1 MTHPPRGPLPGPAG
15 LRQAVPAQ
23 VSFTSD
29 SLVSHAPLAQP
40 GEPPLV
46 VRPTAA
52 GVDVAAWAAHARPW
66 LDETLADHGAVLLRG
81 FSVTTTH
88 DLEPLAAALVD
99 ELYRDNGEHPRA
111 SLSGSISSPVFFP
124 PEEKLLWHTENSFN
138 DTGPARIMF
147 CCARPAASGGETP
160 IVDSRQV
167 FRRLDADLRSEFLAK
182 GVMYVRHY
190 GTGLGLDWREVLRTG
205 DRSEAE
211 ARCAQ
216 QGLRSAWDGDR
227 LRTEAVRP
235 AAVRHPRTGVWSWIN
250 QAQHWH
256 PACLAPATRAAL
268 EATHTPDA
276 LPRQCHFGDG
286 SPIPDEAMAEICR
299 VYAELEVCFAWER
312 GDVLVLDNILVAHAR
327 NPFSG
332 PRELLVAMGD
342 MVRFA

>member
-29 SLVSHAPLAQP
+29 SLVSHAPLAHP

-66 LDETLADHGAVLLRG
+66 LDETLAEHGAVLLRG

-147 CCARPAASGGETP
+147 CCARPGAAGRGHPILETP
-160 IVDSRQV
+160 PLM
-167 FRRLDADLRSEFLAK
+167 RRRDPPLRAVVQ
-182 GVMYVRHY
+182 GNGGMYVRHY
-190 GTGLGLDWREVLRTG
+190 GTGLGLDWREVLRTD

-235 AAVRHPRTGVWSWIN
+235 AAVRHPGTGVWSWIN

-268 EATHTPDA
+268 EATHTSDT

-299 VYAELEVCFAWER
+299 VYAELEVCFPWER

>member
-1 MTHPPRGPLPGPAG
+1 MTQPPRRGPAG

-23 VSFTSD
+23 VSLTSD
-29 SLVSHAPLAQP
+29 SLVSHAPLAAD

-46 VRPTAA
+46 VRPAAA
-52 GVDVAAWAAHARPW
+52 GVDVAAWAAHARAW
-66 LDETLADHGAVLLRG
+66 LDETLDEHGAVLLRG

-88 DLEPLAAALVD
+88 ALEPLAEALVD
-99 ELYRDNGEHPRA
+99 EVYRDNGEHPRA

-124 PEEKLLWHTENSFN
+124 PEEKLLRHTENSFN
-138 DTGPARIMF
+138 DSGPARIVF

-167 FRRLDADLRSEFLAK
+167 LRRLDTDLRSEFLAK
-182 GVMYVRHY
+182 GVMYVRNY
-190 GTGLGLDWREVLRTG
+190 GTGLGLDWREVLRTD
-205 DRSEAE
+205 DRHEAE
-211 ARCAQ
+211 ARCAE
-216 QGLRSAWDGDR
+216 QGLRTAWDGDR

-256 PACLAPATRAAL
+256 PACLDPTTRAAL
-268 EATHTPDA
+268 EATHTPDT

-299 VYAELEVCFAWER
+299 VYAELEVCFPWEK
-312 GDVLVLDNILVAHAR
+312 GAVLVLDNILIAHAR

-342 MVRFA
+342 LVRFA